1 MMTLGTLAEKESQK
15 LEEKQRSDSHSTLR
29 ALGLA
34 VEIRVA
40 TGKECGAGSPKG
52 GPEQTRATPELRQ
65 SFLGC
70 AGAGRGLKLRAGG
83 NVPSFLS

>member
-1 MMTLGTLAEKESQK
+1 MTLGTLAEKESQK
-15 LEEKQRSDSHSTLR
+15 LEEKQRYEGHSTLR
-29 ALGLA
+29 AAGLV

-40 TGKECGAGSPKG
+40 TGKECGARSPKG
-52 GPEQTRATPELRQ
+52 GPEQTRTTPKLRY

-70 AGAGRGLKLRAGG
+70 VGTGRGLKLRAGG